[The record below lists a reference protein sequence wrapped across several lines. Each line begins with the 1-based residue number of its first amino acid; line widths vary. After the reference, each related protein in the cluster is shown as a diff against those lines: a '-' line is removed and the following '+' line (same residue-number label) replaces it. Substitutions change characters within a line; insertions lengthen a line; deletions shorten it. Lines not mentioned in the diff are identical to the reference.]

1 MVIISAGS
9 IIECYHVFWYGI
21 RFVLTTDNMQL
32 TISRLKTTQN
42 NSTHNDSIS
51 VSVQTTTIN
60 HRYVTL
66 CSTTTTTINHRYVQA
81 TVTMMHI

>member
-1 MVIISAGS
+1 MALYHCQPWSSFPQAVSSNVIMYSGN
-9 IIECYHVFWYGI
+9 GI

-42 NSTHNDSIS
+42 NSTHTTQHSVIS

-60 HRYVTL
+60 HRYV
-66 CSTTTTTINHRYVQA
+66 QA
-81 TVTMMHI
+81 TVTAAMMHI